1 MAYFGISDIVVLG
14 IGLVLL
20 ILWLGLYFS
29 GKQYAQMF
37 EQLNPKDF
45 PMGDTYFVG
54 YALTLRLK
62 LEYKNKA
69 CRKLRKQ
76 LGVLYEPKYTDYY
89 LRVVYS
95 MRFTMALT
103 VACFAAPL
111 YFLTDSML
119 IFVLLL
125 AGSGGVYYYYGAA
138 MEQLIEKRADEVL
151 ADFSEVVSKL
161 ALLVNSGMI
170 VSEAWARV
178 SGSGDRTL
186 YREMR
191 RSVEEMSNG
200 KSFTDALYL
209 FAQRSLL
216 PEVKKFAST
225 LIQGVSQG
233 NTELAPMLIQ
243 QSKEIWELKKQMVR
257 RKGELANNKLL
268 IPMCL
273 TFIGILIMIMVP
285 IFTNLGA

>member
-1 MAYFGISDIVVLG
+1 MAYFGTIDIIFFA
-14 IGLVLL
+14 IGLLL
-20 ILWLGLYFS
+20 LALWMGLYLS
-29 GKQYAQMF
+29 GKKHEQMF
-37 EQLNPKDF
+37 EQLDPKDY

-54 YALTLRLK
+54 YALTLKLK
-62 LEYKNKA
+62 LEYKNKE

-76 LGVLYEPKYTDYY
+76 LSVLYEPKYTDYY

-95 MRFTMALT
+95 MRFTIALT

-111 YFLTDSML
+111 YFLSDSIL
-119 IFVLLL
+119 LFVLLL
-125 AGSGGVYYYYGAA
+125 AGAGGAYYYYGAA

-151 ADFSEVVSKL
+151 SDFSEVVSKL

-170 VSEAWARV
+170 ISDAWVRV
-178 SGSGDRTL
+178 AGSGDRIL
-186 YREMR
+186 YQEMN
-191 RSVEEMSNG
+191 RSVEEMNNG
-200 KSFTDALYL
+200 KPFVDALYT

-225 LIQGVSQG
+225 LIQGVAQG
-233 NTELAPMLIQ
+233 NTDLAPMLTQ
-243 QSKEIWELKKQMVR
+243 QSKEIWDLKKHAVR

-268 IPMCL
+268 LPMCL

-285 IFTNLGA
+285 IFANLGA

>member
-1 MAYFGISDIVVLG
+1 MAYFGISDIIVLG
-14 IGLVLL
+14 IGVVLL

-29 GKQYAQMF
+29 GKQYEQMF
-37 EQLNPKDF
+37 EQLNPEDF

-69 CRKLRKQ
+69 CRMLRKQ

-119 IFVLLL
+119 LFVLLL
-125 AGSGGVYYYYGAA
+125 AGSGGVYYYYGTA

-151 ADFSEVVSKL
+151 TDFSEVVSKL

-170 VSEAWARV
+170 VNEAWARV
-178 SGSGDRTL
+178 SASGDRIL

-200 KSFTDALYL
+200 KPFTDALYL

>member
-1 MAYFGISDIVVLG
+1 MASIRITDIIVLA
-14 IGLVLL
+14 IGSILLL
-20 ILWLGLYFS
+20 IWLGLYFA
-29 GKQYAQMF
+29 GKKFEQMF
-37 EQLNPKDF
+37 EQLDPEDF

-54 YALTLRLK
+54 YVLTLMLK

-69 CRKLRKQ
+69 SRKLRKQ
-76 LGVLYEPKYTDYY
+76 LSVLYEPKFTDYY

-103 VACFAAPL
+103 VACFAAPM
-111 YFLTDSML
+111 YFLSDSIL
-119 IFVLLL
+119 LFVVLL
-125 AGSGGVYYYYGAA
+125 AGSGAVYYYYGAA

-151 ADFSEVVSKL
+151 SDFSEVVSKL

-170 VSEAWARV
+170 VSEAWAKV
-178 SGSGDRTL
+178 SESGDRTL

-191 RSVEEMSNG
+191 RSVEEMHNG
-200 KSFTDALYL
+200 KSFSDALYI
-209 FAQRSLL
+209 FSQRSLL

-233 NTELAPMLIQ
+233 NTELAPMLTR
-243 QSKEIWELKKQMVR
+243 QSKEIWDLKKQLVR

-285 IFTNLGA
+285 IFTNLGT